1 MNFNNELNNN
11 TIAITVSTIGVIA
24 TIIGSYYGYKGS
36 KNMKIAMYDKKYHIY
51 SRTLELFKKS
61 IGGDVL
67 RSQETK
73 EFIDL
78 HNQSYML
85 FNENV
90 IDFIGDLFQAIV
102 TIDYINKIIDKYL
115 IYRGFDIN
123 KILSDLCLNISEIEK
138 SEDLKGMEEVEELL
152 VVGEKIQKIE
162 KERVSKD
169 KIDEINL
176 LIKYLFEKLNNYHI
190 NLKNDKIEEI
200 RKSILST
207 SFESNELFNCD
218 MESLVEKLE
227 EFITVITGEYLPKYR
242 CVFQCELDMR

>member
-36 KNMKIAMYDKKYHIY
+36 KNIKIAMYDKKYHIY

-67 RSQETK
+67 RSEESK

-115 IYRGFDIN
+115 II
-123 KILSDLCLNISEIEK
+123 
-138 SEDLKGMEEVEELL
+138 EDL
-152 VVGEKIQKIE
+152 I
-162 KERVSKD
+162 
-169 KIDEINL
+169 
-176 LIKYLFEKLNNYHI
+176 LIKY
-190 NLKNDKIEEI
+190 
-200 RKSILST
+200 
-207 SFESNELFNCD
+207 
-218 MESLVEKLE
+218 
-227 EFITVITGEYLPKYR
+227 
-242 CVFQCELDMR
+242 